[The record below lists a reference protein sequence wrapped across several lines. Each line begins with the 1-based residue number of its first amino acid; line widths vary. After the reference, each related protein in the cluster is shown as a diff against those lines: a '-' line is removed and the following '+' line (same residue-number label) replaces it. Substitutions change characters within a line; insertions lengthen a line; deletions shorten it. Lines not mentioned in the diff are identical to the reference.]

1 MAELPAARRRTA
13 LSKGEKFMFC
23 PRCGLQASSDTKFC
37 KQCGADLRGVQETLT
52 RRGTKDFDWSKTWVA
67 EMFMSQEEQDR
78 RKGITPE
85 IKRLNEIKGG
95 IITTLSGLGA
105 MAFLYFFMGAVAAK
119 NPDDAEI
126 VSRIW
131 LCGLVPFVIGLGIL
145 FNGLVVSRRIVEL
158 QRRPQDSLPPLAAPT
173 TSQLGDAPPQAMPP
187 YSVADPTTALL
198 QTPPPSNI
206 SASREN
212 A

>member
-1 MAELPAARRRTA
+1 
-13 LSKGEKFMFC
+13 MFC
-23 PRCGLQASSDTKFC
+23 PRCGLQAVNDAKFC
-37 KQCGADLRGVQETLT
+37 KQCGANLRGVQEVLV
-52 RRGTKDFDWSKTWVA
+52 RGGTKDFDWSKTWVA
-67 EMFMSQEEQDR
+67 EMFMSQEEQER

-105 MAFLYFFMGAVAAK
+105 MAFLYFFMGAVAAQ
-119 NPDDAEI
+119 NPHDAEI

-131 LCGLVPFVIGLGIL
+131 LAGLVPFVVGLGIL

-158 QRRPQDSLPPLAAPT
+158 QRRQQELEPRQVSTPT
-173 TSQLGDAPPQAMPP
+173 TSQLGDAPPPALSP
-187 YSVADPTTALL
+187 YSVAEETTALL
-198 QTPPPSNI
+198 QTPPASNI